1 LIKAGRRPLLS
12 PREEMIVLRLA
23 DGLSVPDIATRFEV
37 AEATERSRI
46 RRVERKLNAKSQL
59 HAVATALREHLI

>member
-1 LIKAGRRPLLS
+1 
-12 PREEMIVLRLA
+12 MIVLRLA
-23 DGLSVPDIATRFEV
+23 DGLSVPDIATRLEV